1 MSLGFVNIIFSFIKT
16 LGSILA
22 WQGRY
27 HKHEGGFSS
36 MQLICCTPDRLTLAM
51 SPDVGN
57 LAA

>member
-16 LGSILA
+16 LDSIFA

-27 HKHEGGFSS
+27 LHEGGFSS
-36 MQLICCTPDRLTLAM
+36 VQLICFTLDMLILAV
-51 SPDVGN
+51 SPNVGN